1 MKRKSILALILVTI
15 VVVSLSLVGCG
26 RNYSRTKT
34 GNNATRNNATGTPNT
49 GTDGTSGNGG
59 LGSSASGTN
68 ANGTAN
74 NTTGTT
80 GNNSQGMSNSLKYGA
95 TNFRDDVV
103 NAGYNIK
110 EAANRTKNYFTG
122 KETDYLAENDVVR
135 VYEYSSAQDLEGDI
149 KRISKNG
156 LTINGT
162 DANYTTRPNY
172 YRKGNSLIVY
182 EGNEPTYVNHFK
194 TMYGNTLIP

>member
-1 MKRKSILALILVTI
+1 MKRKSILALLLVAV

-49 GTDGTSGNGG
+49 GTNADGI
-59 LGSSASGTN
+59 
-68 ANGTAN
+68 AN
-74 NTTGTT
+74 NATGST

-110 EAANRTKNYFTG
+110 EAANRTKNYFKG
-122 KETDYLAENDVVR
+122 NETDYLAGNDVVR
-135 VYEYSSAQDLEGDI
+135 VYEYNSAQDLEGDI

-162 DANYTTRPNY
+162 DANYTTKPNY

-182 EGNEPTYVNHFK
+182 EGNEPTYVNYFK